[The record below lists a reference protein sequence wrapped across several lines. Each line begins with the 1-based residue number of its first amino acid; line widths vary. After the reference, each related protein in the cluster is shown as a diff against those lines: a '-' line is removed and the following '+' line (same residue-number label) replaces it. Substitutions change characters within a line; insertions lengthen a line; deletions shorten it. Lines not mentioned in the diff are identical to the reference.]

1 MKTFTDKI
9 KENEGIRHY
18 VDAILVSFD
27 NKILVLQRA
36 NYMRMFPGQWGFVG
50 GTVEKKDNS
59 VKDAAIREIKE
70 ETGLEL
76 SETEKT
82 NMKYF
87 DKQEHEG
94 ENGKTVSDTEYWLV
108 RLETTPEIKI
118 SKEHRRY
125 DWVDENT
132 FKEKQGKYV
141 SDVYHYIDHYYI
153 GDFEK

>member
-1 MKTFTDKI
+1 MKTLREKLQ
-9 KENEGIRHY
+9 ENEIRHY
-18 VDAILVSFD
+18 VDAILVSEE

-36 NYMRMFPGQWGFVG
+36 GYMKQFPGKWGFVG
-50 GTVEKKDNS
+50 GSVEKKDNF

-70 ETGLEL
+70 ETGIEL
-76 SETEKT
+76 TKTEQA

-94 ENGKTVSDTEYWLV
+94 DNGETVSDTEYWLV

-125 DWVDENT
+125 EWVDEES
-132 FKEKQGKYV
+132 FKLKQGKYV

-153 GDFEK
+153 GDLEK